1 LASTPLSR
9 FFRPAARLRVAHCA
23 CLGFLACVLLAS
35 TVLAAQ
41 REQGQAASAPAE
53 TRGAIEASSPQPV
66 SGAVLPTT
74 GQYPNASSTPTAS
87 AFSWSGYFYAIGAL
101 CLILGAL
108 WGVLWLMRR
117 SGRFRFMPSHDG
129 FPRDALRIEA
139 QIPLGPRRGLMVVR
153 FLNKRLLLG
162 LSDQQIHL
170 LSEADYDEQ
179 TSADFSKALAAAERQ
194 ETDG

>member
-1 LASTPLSR
+1 MASASASPS
-9 FFRPAARLRVAHCA
+9 FRSAVTGACCGGAHLA
-23 CLGFLACVLLAS
+23 CLGLLVCVLP
-35 TVLAAQ
+35 V
-41 REQGQAASAPAE
+41 APAFAAPAPE
-53 TRGAIEASSPQPV
+53 
-66 SGAVLPTT
+66 
-74 GQYPNASSTPTAS
+74 

-117 SGRFRFMPSHDG
+117 SGKFRFMPSYDA

-162 LSDQQIHL
+162 LSDQQINL
-170 LSEADYDEQ
+170 LSEAEYDGQ
-179 TSADFSKALAAAERQ
+179 TSADFSKTLEAAERQ